1 LVRLES
7 GRLAVVTE
15 QSGQSLVTPLVK
27 VFFSIRSQTHIPPE
41 IVDLSRAGIK
51 DKIVS
56 RENAA
61 TWGLKNIE
69 QLWAP

>member
-1 LVRLES
+1 
-7 GRLAVVTE
+7 
-15 QSGQSLVTPLVK
+15 